1 MLKDFIRM
9 HLTNLFRLVARLLKR
24 TSHIMAMAT
33 VVAVAIL
40 AGHTASAQV
49 ITPRPPNPLASLKT
63 VAVSEPPN
71 LGQFVKDKPAAI
83 ALGKALFWDLQ
94 VGSNGL
100 QSCASCHFHAGAD
113 NRAKNQLS
121 PGLLRV
127 NASGEADPDITFK
140 AGGPNSVLQPADFP
154 FHKLADPNN
163 ASSQVLAHT
172 NDVAGSQGAIL
183 AKFIDTVPGNSADEV
198 EVVPDPVFNVQGI
211 NVRQVTARNTPS
223 TINAVFNFRN
233 FWDGRAQNEFNGV
246 NPFGSRD
253 PDAYVLKAPT
263 KQSPLQQVKISLK
276 NSALA
281 SQAVGPPLSS
291 VEESATGRTFP
302 EIGQK
307 FDGTN
312 IKLLGLAVPLPREL
326 GKKLTHLRPLAK
338 QLVHRQDSV
347 LGSLSLWPLRGLI
360 EGSYEN
366 MIEKAFHR
374 QWWDSQYIIKVDS
387 TGGTRSFRPWLGPLA
402 SLASDEFTLMDYNF
416 SLFFG
421 LAIQLYEST
430 LISNDSPFDRF
441 MEGNSNALTVQQQQG
456 KAVFEASC
464 AFCHG
469 GAEFTNASVNNL
481 QRLRLRRMAV
491 GNGVAVYDNAF
502 YNIGVLPTLED
513 LGVGGKDPFGHPLSE
528 SRLAALGLFE
538 QLLSERPNIDVGAD
552 ERITADG
559 AFKMPGLRNVE
570 LTAPYFHNG
579 GQLTLRQVV
588 DFYNRGGDFAQNNSD
603 NVDAGIR
610 PLNLTEEQKTS
621 LVAFLVSLTDDRVRY
636 ERAPFDHPQLF
647 ITNGHPGDQNAV
659 TDDGKG
665 QATVTLLELP
675 AVGRNGLS
683 TPQPNFLGV
692 SSQQSPTTV
701 TPAPSV
707 NPLEGSITEQ
717 DCPPGSILQ
726 FLSGGYMCVTK

>member
-1 MLKDFIRM
+1 MLKNFIGI
-9 HLTNLFRLVARLLKR
+9 HLTNLFQLVARWLKR
-24 TSHIMAMAT
+24 TSNIMAIAT

-40 AGHTASAQV
+40 AGHTASAQ

-63 VAVSEPPN
+63 VAVPEPPN
-71 LGQFVKDKPAAI
+71 LGEFVKNKPAAI

-100 QSCASCHFHAGAD
+100 MSCASCHFHAGVD
-113 NRAKNQLS
+113 TRAKNQLG
-121 PGLLRV
+121 PGVLRV
-127 NASGEADPDITFK
+127 TASGEANPDITFN

-154 FHKLADPNN
+154 FHKLADPNDR
-163 ASSQVLAHT
+163 SSQVLAHT
-172 NDVAGSQGAIL
+172 NDVAGSQGVTL
-183 AKFIDTVPGNSADEV
+183 AKFIDIIPGSPVDLV
-198 EVVPDPVFNVQGI
+198 EVVPDPVFNVQDI
-211 NVRQVTARNTPS
+211 NVRQVTERNTPS

-253 PDAYVLKAPT
+253 QNAYVLKAPRRE
-263 KQSPLQQVKISLK
+263 SPLEQVRISLK
-276 NSALA
+276 NSSLA
-281 SQAVGPPLSS
+281 SQAVGPPLNS
-291 VEESATGRTFP
+291 VEQSATGRTFP

-307 FDGTN
+307 FNGN
-312 IKLLGLAVPLPREL
+312 KIKLLPREL
-326 GKKLTHLRPLAK
+326 GKKLKQLRPLAK

-366 MIEKAFHR
+366 MIEEAFHR
-374 QWWDSQYIIKVDS
+374 VWWDSPYIIKVDAN
-387 TGGTRSFRPWLGPLA
+387 GGTRSFRRWWGPLA
-402 SLASDEFTLMDYNF
+402 TDEYSLMDYNF

-430 LISNDSPFDRF
+430 LISDDSPFDRF
-441 MEGNSNALTVQQQQG
+441 MEGNTNALTVQQQQG
-456 KAVFEASC
+456 KALFERSC
-464 AFCHG
+464 AGCHG

-481 QRLRLRRMAV
+481 ERLRLRRMAV
-491 GNGVAVYDNAF
+491 GNGTQAVYDNAF

-513 LGVGGKDPFGHPLSE
+513 LGVGGKDPFGNPLSE
-528 SRLAALGLFE
+528 SRLAQQGLFE

-559 AFKMPGLRNVE
+559 AFKTPGLRNIA

-588 DFYNRGGDFAQNNSD
+588 DFYNRGGDFAQD
-603 NVDAGIR
+603 NDNADIGIR
-610 PLNLTEEQKTS
+610 PLELSETEKTS
-621 LVAFLVSLTDDRVRY
+621 LVAFMQSLTDDRVLY

-659 TDDGKG
+659 TDDGSG
-665 QATVTLLELP
+665 QATVTVVELP

-692 SSQQSPTTV
+692 TSERTPTTI
-701 TPAPSV
+701 TPPSST
-707 NPLEGSITEQ
+707 NPLEGSITEE
-717 DCPPGSILQ
+717 DCPPGSTPK
-726 FLSGGYMCVTK
+726 FVSGGFMCVTK

>member
-1 MLKDFIRM
+1 MLKNFIVM
-9 HLTNLFRLVARLLKR
+9 HLTNLFRLVAKLLKR
-24 TSHIMAMAT
+24 KSNIMAIAT

-71 LGQFVKDKPAAI
+71 LGEFVKNKSAAI

-94 VGSNGL
+94 VGTNGL
-100 QSCASCHFHAGAD
+100 QSCASCHFHAGVD

-140 AGGPNSVLQPADFP
+140 AGGPNSVLQPADYP

-172 NDVAGSQGAIL
+172 NDVAGSQGVSL
-183 AKFIDTVPGNSADEV
+183 AKFIDTVPGSSVDQV
-198 EVVPDPVFNVQGI
+198 QVQPDPVFNVQGI
-211 NVRQVTARNTPS
+211 NVRQVTERNTPS
-223 TINAVFNFRN
+223 TINAVFNHRL

-253 PDAYVLKAPT
+253 PNAYVLKAPT
-263 KQSPLQQVKISLK
+263 RQSPLQQAKISLK

-302 EIGQK
+302 DIGQK
-307 FDGTN
+307 FNGIK
-312 IKLLGLAVPLPREL
+312 IKLLPREL
-326 GKKLTHLRPLAK
+326 GKKLTQLRPLAK

-366 MIEKAFHR
+366 MIQNAFHR
-374 QWWDSQYIIKVDS
+374 QWWDSQYVIKVDS
-387 TGGTRSFRPWLGPLA
+387 TGGTRSFRQWLGSLT

-441 MEGNSNALTVQQQQG
+441 MDGNSNALTVQQQQG

-481 QRLRLRRMAV
+481 QQLRLRRMAV

>member
-1 MLKDFIRM
+1 MLKNFIGM
-9 HLTNLFRLVARLLKR
+9 HLTNLFRLVAKWLKR
-24 TSHIMAMAT
+24 TSNIMAIAT
-33 VVAVAIL
+33 VIAVAIL
-40 AGHTASAQV
+40 AGHTASAQ

-71 LGQFVKDKPAAI
+71 LGEFVKDKSAAI

-100 QSCASCHFHAGAD
+100 LSCASCHFHAGVD
-113 NRAKNQLS
+113 TRAKNQLS

-127 NASGEADPDITFK
+127 TASGEADPDTTFN
-140 AGGPNSVLQPADFP
+140 AGSPNSVLEPADFP
-154 FHKLADPNN
+154 FHKLADPNDR
-163 ASSQVLAHT
+163 SSQVLAHT
-172 NDVAGSQGAIL
+172 NDVAGSQGVFR
-183 AKFIDTVPGNSADEV
+183 AKFINTVPGNSAEEV
-198 EVVPDPVFNVQGI
+198 EVVPDPVFNVQDI
-211 NVRQVTARNTPS
+211 NVRQVTERNTPT
-223 TINAVFNFRN
+223 TINAVFNHRQ

-253 PDAYVLKAPT
+253 PDAFVLKAPT
-263 KQSPLQQVKISLK
+263 RQSPLEQVKISLK

-307 FDGTN
+307 FNGIK
-312 IKLLGLAVPLPREL
+312 IKLLPREL
-326 GKKLTHLRPLAK
+326 GKKLTKLRPLGK

-366 MIEKAFHR
+366 MIEDAFKR
-374 QWWDSQYIIKVDS
+374 EWWDSQYVIKVDS
-387 TGGTRSFRPWLGPLA
+387 TGGTRSFRQWGGLLA

-430 LISNDSPFDRF
+430 LISDDSPFDRF
-441 MEGNSNALTVQQQQG
+441 MDGNSNALTVQQQQG
-456 KAVFEASC
+456 KGLFERSC

-481 QRLRLRRMAV
+481 ERLRLRRMAV
-491 GNGVAVYDNAF
+491 GSGEAVYDNAF

-538 QLLSERPNIDVGAD
+538 QLLSEEPNIPVGAD

-559 AFKMPGLRNVE
+559 AFKTPGLRNIE

-588 DFYNRGGDFAQNNSD
+588 DFYNRGGDFAQNNID
-603 NVDAGIR
+603 NADIGIR

-621 LVAFLVSLTDDRVRY
+621 LVSFMESLTDDRVRY

-647 ITNGHPGDQNAV
+647 ITNGHPGDRNAV
-659 TDDGKG
+659 TDDGSG
-665 QATVTLLELP
+665 QATTTLVELP

-692 SSQQSPTTV
+692 TSERSTTTITPPSS
-701 TPAPSV
+701 A
-707 NPLEGSITEQ
+707 NPLEGSMTEE
-717 DCPPGSILQ
+717 DCPLGSKLKSVI
-726 FLSGGYMCVTK
+726 GGYMCVTK